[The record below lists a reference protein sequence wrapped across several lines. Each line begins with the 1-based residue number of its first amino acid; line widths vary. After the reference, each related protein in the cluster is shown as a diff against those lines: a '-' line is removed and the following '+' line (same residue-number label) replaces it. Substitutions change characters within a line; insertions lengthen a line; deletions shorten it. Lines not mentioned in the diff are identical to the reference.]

1 MRMLGVPPWNAEQ
14 AERWRARGHD
24 PAGDAPK
31 DVPLPLKRAIRR
43 MGADSDTRLERHV
56 WCHSARVTGMAC
68 AGPSAREPT
77 RSTWADATR
86 LSGPAQAEIQH
97 ADVCLR
103 NPRAGCDYSGSPRAA
118 RGMTLGREP
127 NRAWNTPA
135 EHPSRRMCPRKCRRG
150 HVDTPAY
157 RARGQHPEAKWGRHP
172 TATRHNGTRL
182 PPRTPHRGR
191 GNASG
196 RPTWYAPT
204 SPRARHHLPRRMP
217 HQASGAAQGTAHGE
231 AHGDDDPAQSGDAGQ
246 PPHRTAKRIP
256 PH

>member
-1 MRMLGVPPWNAEQ
+1 MWPVGAPTHNARHGILPLGHRRGSARETGTCDVARPAISHGREERCAVRMLGVPPWNAEQ
-14 AERWRARGHD
+14 AEWWRARGHD

-43 MGADSDTRLERHV
+43 MGADSDTRLKRHV

-127 NRAWNTPA
+127 NRAWITPA
-135 EHPSRRMCPRKCRRG
+135 EHPSKRMCPRKCRRG

-157 RARGQHPEAKWGRHP
+157 RARG
-172 TATRHNGTRL
+172 
-182 PPRTPHRGR
+182 
-191 GNASG
+191 
-196 RPTWYAPT
+196 
-204 SPRARHHLPRRMP
+204 
-217 HQASGAAQGTAHGE
+217 
-231 AHGDDDPAQSGDAGQ
+231 
-246 PPHRTAKRIP
+246 
-256 PH
+256 